1 MFTNRS
7 RKRGSSNAEDDLVQ
21 QHGPR
26 RSLRL
31 RLRAKGN
38 VQRGAFPQSS
48 QPSHPPPSS
57 PSAARSKRSRG
68 LTTTNGRTDEGQFV
82 ISSQPCDDEKDPFT
96 FFSFPGELRNLIYNY
111 SLHYPDSRQLYAP
124 YYRRPSA
131 NKAIFKSKWEPHLRA
146 PTILLLN
153 KRITNECLPIL
164 KSTKLVIDRLPP
176 PITSDI
182 HNRYLE
188 DGFGCPQPSL
198 FMRLS
203 DFISPRTLQ
212 NIPEIDINVGLCEGP
227 LGSGWAWKPVVY
239 ELLKILSQRNT
250 CSKLRLV
257 IRLCNIHDQIHIW
270 RSDRGYQDC
279 ILKVCVLLLAFPE
292 SYYSNTNR

>member
-7 RKRGSSNAEDDLVQ
+7 RKRGSSHAQDDLVQ

-38 VQRGAFPQSS
+38 VQRGAPLQSS
-48 QPSHPPPSS
+48 QPSHPPPSLS

-68 LTTTNGRTDEGQFV
+68 LKTKISRIDEGQHF
-82 ISSQPCDDEKDPFT
+82 ISSQSRDDEKDPFT

-131 NKAIFKSKWEPHLRA
+131 NKATSTSTWAPHLRA

-164 KSTKLVIDRLPP
+164 KSTKLVINRLPP
-176 PITSDI
+176 PITGDI

-188 DGFGCPQPSL
+188 DDFGCPQPSL

-212 NIPEIDINVGLCEGP
+212 NITEIDINVGLCEGP

-239 ELLKILSQRNT
+239 ELLKILSQRNA

-270 RSDRGYQDC
+270 RSDRDYQDC
-279 ILKVCVLLLAFPE
+279 MLKVCVLLVTL
-292 SYYSNTNR
+292 SRVLLQQY

>member
-1 MFTNRS
+1 M
-7 RKRGSSNAEDDLVQ
+7 
-21 QHGPR
+21 
-26 RSLRL
+26 
-31 RLRAKGN
+31 
-38 VQRGAFPQSS
+38 
-48 QPSHPPPSS
+48 
-57 PSAARSKRSRG
+57 
-68 LTTTNGRTDEGQFV
+68 
-82 ISSQPCDDEKDPFT
+82 
-96 FFSFPGELRNLIYNY
+96 IYNY

-124 YYRRPSA
+124 YYRRPST
-131 NKAIFKSKWEPHLRA
+131 NKATSTSKWEPNLRA

-164 KSTKLVIDRLPP
+164 KSTKLVINRLPP

-182 HNRYLE
+182 HNPYLE
-188 DGFGCPQPSL
+188 DNFGCPQPSL

-203 DFISPRTLQ
+203 EFISPRTLQ

-239 ELLKILSQRNT
+239 ELLKILSQRNA

-279 ILKVCVLLLAFPE
+279 MLKVCELLVIL
-292 SYYSNTNR
+292 S